1 MLTYGRTDGRAIRW
15 TDLPVPI
22 TWNADNAVLVVIFVV
37 VPVFVVVAVEYF
49 YTI

>member
-1 MLTYGRTDGRAIRW
+1 MLTYGRTDGQAIRW

-22 TWNADNAVLVVIFVV
+22 TWNDDNAVFVV
-37 VPVFVVVAVEYF
+37 VPVFVVVVAVEYF